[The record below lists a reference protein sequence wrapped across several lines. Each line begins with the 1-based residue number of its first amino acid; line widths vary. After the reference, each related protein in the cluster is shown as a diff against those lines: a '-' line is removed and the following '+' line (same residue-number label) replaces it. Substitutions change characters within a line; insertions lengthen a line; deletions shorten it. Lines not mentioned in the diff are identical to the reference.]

1 LVRVV
6 VIADCPTTCLKV
18 VGLYFLADT
27 MNSPIKIIS
36 KLRKTKVTFLTKK
49 EEKNITKHS
58 LADLI
63 SFVRFAARNLLL
75 TKKGKNEQLRNRFH
89 YESRLV

>member
-1 LVRVV
+1 N
-6 VIADCPTTCLKV
+6 
-18 VGLYFLADT
+18 FE
-27 MNSPIKIIS
+27 IKKNKSNIS
-36 KLRKTKVTFLTKK
+36 NEKMV
-49 EEKNITKHS
+49 KNITKHF

-63 SFVRFAARNLLL
+63 SFVKFAAQNLLL

>member
-1 LVRVV
+1 
-6 VIADCPTTCLKV
+6 
-18 VGLYFLADT
+18 
-27 MNSPIKIIS
+27 M
-36 KLRKTKVTFLTKK
+36 KK
-49 EEKNITKHS
+49 EQKNITKLC

-63 SFVRFAARNLLL
+63 SFVKFAARNLLL